1 MRRKTLECIDFNESN
16 VRTIVRNNLFLF
28 DGQRIIRAEF
38 FELKL
43 LRFNFSECE
52 YYCFKGNSYWR
63 IFIFARK
70 KLPSPAY
77 FDNYSRGE
85 RFRTLIYF

>member
-28 DGQRIIRAEF
+28 DGRRIIRIEF

-43 LRFNFSECE
+43 LRFNFTVSIIASKVIHIGVFLFSLVKN
-52 YYCFKGNSYWR
+52 YHQR
-63 IFIFARK
+63 ISIIIVEVND
-70 KLPSPAY
+70 L
-77 FDNYSRGE
+77 E
-85 RFRTLIYF
+85 L